1 MNRTF
6 NLTRSNALLAI
17 SARAWLSTCAGTPPR
32 NEQMAVGKAAV
43 DRAAGPASAEAPAEL
58 ASAPDY
64 NAKSSLRRADAVNN
78 ALVGM
83 GVATQRMSTV
93 GYGEESPVAA
103 NSTDT
108 NRALNRRVEVTLGD
122 NDQPVRSRR

>member
-1 MNRTF
+1 MNHTF
-6 NLTRSNALLAI
+6 NLTRSNALLAT
-17 SARAWLSTCAGTPPR
+17 SARAWLSACAGTPPP

-43 DRAAGPASAEAPAEL
+43 DRVTGPASAEAPAEL